1 MVTEALGFISDGRSR
16 GPRQRALPSRGRGRA
31 AEGTGAVEVNY
42 RGTVTNYSVE
52 IYPSS
57 WPGPDAALPYTR
69 GIGLNVSMSTGGQG
83 VAGLYFVP
91 AGRAVPDGGI
101 RVGTSDPIVFD
112 VFMPMDDYTAILD
125 LVRNETPVMFNFDDT
140 ETPPLWSVQA
150 GPEEVGE
157 DHGK

>member
-1 MVTEALGFISDGRSR
+1 M
-16 GPRQRALPSRGRGRA
+16 
-31 AEGTGAVEVNY
+31 GAVDVNY
-42 RGTVTNYSVE
+42 RGTVTNYSIE

-57 WPGPDAALPYTR
+57 WPGPDARFPYTR
-69 GIGLNVSMSTGGQG
+69 TIGLNVAMSTGGQG
-83 VAGLYFVP
+83 LAVLYFVP

-125 LVRNETPVMFNFDDT
+125 LVRNETPIMFNFDDT
-140 ETPPLWSVQA
+140 ETPPLWSVQT

-157 DHGK
+157 DQGK